1 MNNGQ
6 YVKQGFLHPFE
17 SISRLYKCSL
27 LLLLLAVIGSCAK
40 DEDEPQ
46 FLIDEPL
53 QEYFDRFKAEAA
65 LRGKEIDFK
74 ALMISGDIRLIGT
87 QNVIGQCGHTEEEP
101 NVVIVDK
108 FYWDSASDLDRE
120 FLIFHE
126 LGHCALGR
134 GHLDDSDGNGD
145 CISMMSSGTGLCH
158 INYTLATRTALIDEL
173 FMP

>member
-6 YVKQGFLHPFE
+6 YVKRGFLHPFE
-17 SISRLYKCSL
+17 SISRMCKWSL
-27 LLLLLAVIGSCAK
+27 LLIVLVVSSCAK
-40 DEDEPQ
+40 DEEPQ
-46 FLIDEPL
+46 FLIDVPL

-65 LRGKEIDFK
+65 LRGVEIDFA
-74 ALMISGDIRLIGT
+74 ALKISGDIRLIGT

-108 FYWDSASDLDRE
+108 FYWDSATDLDRE